1 MRSARSRASTCSIVS
16 SRAWS
21 WRSLYST
28 PSADVATPVGYACR
42 LLGTGAVLF
51 AARCA
56 LPAMVGG
63 TLALVG
69 RLAVGS
75 SLFLIAGASRYSFA
89 KFLLAD
95 AIYGVFGVGLFFFG
109 WAWLVELI
117 KLSGHWAVY
126 VAAV

>member
-28 PSADVATPVGYACR
+28 TSADVATPVGYACR

-75 SLFLIAGASRYSFA
+75 SLFLIAGAT
-89 KFLLAD
+89 L
-95 AIYGVFGVGLFFFG
+95 IIVGLG
-109 WAWLVELI
+109 RRRGSQRATIVPANT
-117 KLSGHWAVY
+117 SRRTDAR
-126 VAAV
+126 AR